1 MWRVMLAVGKR
12 RASEGA
18 IGLGVLIATSFVMSL
33 VLGRSLFS
41 LYSINH
47 DDAMYVYEARLLG
60 DGHLTLRAAEHDF
73 FSPWASGVRGD
84 RVVMKY
90 TPPWPAVLAVSE
102 RLTGSIYVASAAIA
116 AAAVGLVYLLARE
129 ILNGRRAALVA
140 AVVFA
145 LSPIALIQSGT
156 ALPYLFQLVTGLTFA
171 VGLLAG
177 LRRGRSWLL
186 VLSGVA
192 LGVGLF
198 ARPFDAML
206 FALPFGAVLVWQL
219 REQPRAL
226 ARAVG
231 FVVAGAAPIVA
242 LNLLYNAYTMGSPL
256 ALPFTVTSRYDTV
269 GFGRRGI
276 FADST
281 FAFSPVDGLHGLAKN
296 LQWFPSWSFGGVI
309 TFALAGVA
317 VVAALRSG
325 WRRAPWL
332 WALAGVA
339 VTVCLGYVLFWSP
352 FSMSVRWPG
361 VQTLGPY
368 YHVAVLVPVAILG
381 ARGWDL
387 LWQGSGRERRIGLAA
402 ACAGVLLTILAL
414 PPKIEANA
422 EIKDRFQEISDQLDA
437 LGLTDAV
444 LVVPA
449 RGNDGFR
456 SPTPFL
462 ENRPDLDQPVLYA
475 EDRGAENFALFDR
488 FPDRRVYQLVQQHE
502 AGDELMEP
510 SLVPTPLR
518 LEHGDELSLDLK
530 VTNPTDRPHVT
541 AYISDGRTRRE
552 QRLDDHSGWG
562 DAYEVSWRLTD
573 RDDPDGIAADE
584 GTFVPESS
592 DAGMLVVGL
601 AVGDTAAD
609 RQQRW
614 ERHVPYRTVDGEV
627 QLIRP
632 GLGFEQL
639 ASDGERHWIPKNIDD
654 LVAEVNS
661 PTSVGEPLTQVSND
675 DQDSTTGA

>member
-1 MWRVMLAVGKR
+1 MLAVGKR
-12 RASEGA
+12 RASAGA
-18 IGLGVLIATSFVMSL
+18 IGLGVVITASFVISL

-60 DGHLTLRAAEHDF
+60 DGHLTLPAAEHDYF
-73 FSPWASGVRGD
+73 RPWASGVRDD

-90 TPPWPAVLAVSE
+90 TPPWPAVLAASE
-102 RLTGSIYVASAAIA
+102 RLTGSIHVASAAIA

-129 ILNGRRAALVA
+129 IFDRRRVALVA
-140 AVVFA
+140 AAVFA
-145 LSPIALIQSGT
+145 LSPMALIQSGT
-156 ALPYLFQLVTGLTFA
+156 ALPYLFQLVAGLAFA
-171 VGLLAG
+171 VGLVAG
-177 LRRGRSWLL
+177 LRRGRIWLL

-198 ARPFDAML
+198 ARPFDAVL

-219 REQPRAL
+219 RGQRRAL

-231 FVVAGAAPIVA
+231 FVAAGAAPIVA
-242 LNLLYNAYTMGSPL
+242 LNLVFNAHTMGSPL

-276 FADST
+276 FADTT
-281 FAFSPVDGLHGLAKN
+281 FAFSLGDGLRGLARN

-317 VVAALRSG
+317 VVAAFRSG
-325 WRRAPWL
+325 WRRGPWL

-387 LWQGSGRERRIGLAA
+387 LWQGSRLERRISLAA
-402 ACAGVLLTILAL
+402 ACAGALLTVLAL

-422 EIKDRFQEISDQLDA
+422 EIKDGFQEISDQLDA

-449 RGNDGFR
+449 RGNDGFQ

-518 LEHGDELSLDLK
+518 LEHGDELSLNLK
-530 VTNPTDRPHVT
+530 VTNPTDRTHVI
-541 AYISDGRTRRE
+541 AYISDGRTREE
-552 QRLDDHSGWG
+552 QILDDTSGWG
-562 DAYEVSWRLTD
+562 DAYEVSWGLAG
-573 RDDPDGIAADE
+573 RDGAHGVPANE
-584 GTFVPESS
+584 RTFVPESS
-592 DAGMLVVGL
+592 DAGMLVVGF
-601 AVGDTAAD
+601 AVRDTATD
-609 RQQRW
+609 REQGW
-614 ERHVPYRTVDGEV
+614 ERHIPYRMVADEV

-639 ASDGERHWIPKNIDD
+639 ASDGGRHWIPKNIDD
-654 LVAEVNS
+654 LVAEVDS

-675 DQDSTTGA
+675 DQDSGTAGA

>member
-1 MWRVMLAVGKR
+1 MLAGGER
-12 RASEGA
+12 RASAGA
-18 IGLGVLIATSFVMSL
+18 ITLGVLIAASFVMSL

-60 DGHLTLRAAEHDF
+60 DGHLTLSAAEHDF
-73 FSPWASGVRGD
+73 FSPWASGVRDD

-90 TPPWPAVLAVSE
+90 APPWPAVLAASQ
-102 RLTGSIYVASAAIA
+102 RLTGSMQVASAAMA
-116 AAAVGLVYLLARE
+116 AAAVALVYLLARQ
-129 ILNGRRAALVA
+129 ILHERRVALLAAG
-140 AVVFA
+140 VFA

-156 ALPYLFQLVTGLTFA
+156 SLPYLFQLVTGLAFA

-177 LRRGRSWLL
+177 LRHRRAWLL
-186 VLSGVA
+186 VVSGVA
-192 LGVGLF
+192 LGIGLF
-198 ARPFDAML
+198 ARPFDAVL
-206 FALPFGAVLVWQL
+206 FALPFVAVLVWQL
-219 REQPRAL
+219 REQPHAL

-231 FVVAGAAPIVA
+231 FVAAGAAPIVA
-242 LNLLYNAYTMGSPL
+242 LAMLYNAHTMGNPL

-281 FAFSPVDGLHGLAKN
+281 FDFSPLDGLRGLARN

-317 VVAALRSG
+317 VVAAFRLG
-325 WRRAPWL
+325 WRRTPWL
-332 WALAGVA
+332 LALAGLA
-339 VTVCLGYVLFWSP
+339 VTVCLGYVVFWSP
-352 FSMSVRWPG
+352 FSMAVRWPG

-368 YHVAVLVPVAILG
+368 YHLAVLVPVAILG
-381 ARGWDL
+381 ARGLDL
-387 LWQGSGRERRIGLAA
+387 LWQGTQRQRRLGLAA
-402 ACAGVLLTILAL
+402 ASTGVLLTILAL

-422 EIKDRFQEISDQLDA
+422 EVRDDFQEISDQLDA

-449 RGNDGFR
+449 RGNDGYE

-475 EDRGAENFALFDR
+475 EDRKAENFALFDR
-488 FPDRRVYQLVQQHE
+488 FADRGVYQLVQQHE

-510 SLVPTPLR
+510 SLVPIRLR
-518 LEHGDELSLDLK
+518 LEHGDELPLDLR
-530 VTNPTDRPHVT
+530 VTNPTERTHVV
-541 AYISDGRTRRE
+541 AYISDGRRRQE
-552 QRLDDHSGWG
+552 QILDDNSQWG
-562 DAYEVSWRLTD
+562 DAYAVSWRLAG
-573 RDDPDGIAADE
+573 RDAPDGVPADE
-584 GTFVPESS
+584 RTFVPEPS
-592 DAGMLVVGL
+592 DAGMLTVGV
-601 AVGDTAAD
+601 AVDDTAATD
-609 RQQRW
+609 GDQRW

-632 GLGFEQL
+632 GLGYALF
-639 ASDGERHWIPKNIDD
+639 ASDGSRHRIPKNVDD
-654 LVAEVNS
+654 VLAEVDS
-661 PTSVGEPLTQVSND
+661 P
-675 DQDSTTGA
+675 